1 MSGPASHSLPRTRTG
16 GAAAPN
22 TSICAF
28 SRASARRQPPSRAF
42 PLPSLDR
49 TCHTCPTICRLHG
62 RARARPGLM
71 GEEVL
76 QLRDPRLHRHPRPV
90 PHQRLQPHPR
100 PRPRPSTHPRPP
112 TRARRSRGGYQSRL
126 ALSRPEPPRR
136 PSAAALRGIMP
147 DEREER
153 YARAHLRGRGGGE
166 WGQRARAA
174 ARSSPG
180 EYCVVG
186 SRERLSAMPAVALY
200 TATSYTCT
208 RAHQTHFARA
218 RYTGKP
224 APDQPLLTRKRD
236 PPFRLGA
243 RWRARNRGEGAGH
256 GGEGRDA
263 EGDEEGP
270 AQCQQGRVGAL
281 LVCERV
287 T

>member
-136 PSAAALRGIMP
+136 PSAAALRGTMP
-147 DEREER
+147 N
-153 YARAHLRGRGGGE
+153 RASTSGKKGM
-166 WGQRARAA
+166 
-174 ARSSPG
+174 
-180 EYCVVG
+180 
-186 SRERLSAMPAVALY
+186 RERICGEGEAESGGSGQGRQLGRPQASTASSVPGNDSRRCPLSPY
-200 TATSYTCT
+200 TRRHRIPVHGRTKPTLHAPDT
-208 RAHQTHFARA
+208 RAN
-218 RYTGKP
+218 
-224 APDQPLLTRKRD
+224 QPLTN
-236 PPFRLGA
+236 PY
-243 RWRARNRGEGAGH
+243 
-256 GGEGRDA
+256 
-263 EGDEEGP
+263 
-270 AQCQQGRVGAL
+270 
-281 LVCERV
+281 
-287 T
+287 

>member
-100 PRPRPSTHPRPP
+100 PPPPPPPPHPPP
-112 TRARRSRGGYQSRL
+112 PPPAHPPAPEEAAAVTRAGS
-126 ALSRPEPPRR
+126 
-136 PSAAALRGIMP
+136 PS
-147 DEREER
+147 
-153 YARAHLRGRGGGE
+153 
-166 WGQRARAA
+166 
-174 ARSSPG
+174 
-180 EYCVVG
+180 
-186 SRERLSAMPAVALY
+186 
-200 TATSYTCT
+200 
-208 RAHQTHFARA
+208 
-218 RYTGKP
+218 
-224 APDQPLLTRKRD
+224 RD
-236 PPFRLGA
+236 PSPRVAHPQRLC
-243 RWRARNRGEGAGH
+243 
-256 GGEGRDA
+256 
-263 EGDEEGP
+263 EGP
-270 AQCQQGRVGAL
+270 CPTGRRRAGRKVCASASAGKGRRRVGAAGKGGSS
-281 LVCERV
+281 VVPRRV
-287 T
+287 LRRRFPGTTLGDARCRPIHGDIVYLYTGAPNPLCTRPIHGQTSP